1 MLELRSF
8 KNSVVPMPTIMPMM
22 VARTTHFRILIK
34 RIVGSSSLLNIAPE
48 DILPEKTKS
57 NILHQVLL
65 TCNNFT
71 GSLINS
77 FCRCKTFL

>member
-34 RIVGSSSLLNIAPE
+34 RIVGSSNLLNIATAVYITCKGKTQYASFDTVYLLLW
-48 DILPEKTKS
+48 DI
-57 NILHQVLL
+57 
-65 TCNNFT
+65 
-71 GSLINS
+71 
-77 FCRCKTFL
+77 